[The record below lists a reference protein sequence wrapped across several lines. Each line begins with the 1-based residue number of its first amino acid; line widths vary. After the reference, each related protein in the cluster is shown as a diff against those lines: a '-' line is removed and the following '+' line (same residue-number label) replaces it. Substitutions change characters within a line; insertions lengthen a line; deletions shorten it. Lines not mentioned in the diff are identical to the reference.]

1 VIALAVVGFLL
12 RNQLAKL
19 PMVRWFAL
27 EHPTQDRFVV
37 AMERMNEERQM
48 LKGMYG
54 ITTTRCNPY
63 GKAILGDHLVDV
75 VSQGSWIEEN
85 MPIEVLDVKDT
96 HVIIRKRR
104 I

>member
-1 VIALAVVGFLL
+1 
-12 RNQLAKL
+12 
-19 PMVRWFAL
+19 
-27 EHPTQDRFVV
+27 
-37 AMERMNEERQM
+37 
-48 LKGMYG
+48 
-54 ITTTRCNPY
+54 
-63 GKAILGDHLVDV
+63 V